1 MFQILGEC
9 QDVAENFALALS
21 IITLFVLCEPRD
33 QVTIHSI
40 MDGGYSSQK
49 YRDIMGTSYHYHCK
63 YQKIKNL
70 CPSFCSL
77 AKNYP
82 RGRTLPCCLL
92 SVFSS
97 LHRLL
102 GIRKEK
108 SNRQR
113 RNLTAA
119 ETPPFCR

>member
-49 YRDIMGTSYHYHCK
+49 YRDIMGTSHDDHCT
-63 YQKIKNL
+63 YQKIENL

-77 AKNYP
+77 TKNYQQ
-82 RGRTLPCCLL
+82 GGYCLVVYYL
-92 SVFSS
+92 CLVHFK
-97 LHRLL
+97 L

-108 SNRQR
+108 SSRQR
-113 RNLTAA
+113 RDLITV